1 MGIGILTYRQAEIL
15 KYHTLGYSQEEISKI
30 LGISQPRVSSALKKA
45 KEKIEKAR
53 ETLEFV
59 EELNYLKEMRER
71 GFKGDLV
78 LP

>member
-30 LGISQPRVSSALKKA
+30 LGVSQPRVSAALKEA
-45 KEKIEKAR
+45 KKKIQKAR
-53 ETLEFV
+53 ETLEFL
-59 EELNYLKEMRER
+59 EELNYLKEMKNK

-78 LP
+78 LR